1 MLSNQSLKNCPVS
14 SKLIQFTNNPQIIH
28 DSIQCFMQ
36 LILTSQPQQ
45 QKKKTAALYGQLFK
59 ILLDLDRSRLR
70 AVLLYMYAEFF
81 FKSVRAHTP
90 EAQSLEVDSRMRIV
104 LSISTTGQD

>member
-1 MLSNQSLKNCPVS
+1 
-14 SKLIQFTNNPQIIH
+14 
-28 DSIQCFMQ
+28 MQ

-81 FKSVRAHTP
+81 
-90 EAQSLEVDSRMRIV
+90 
-104 LSISTTGQD
+104 